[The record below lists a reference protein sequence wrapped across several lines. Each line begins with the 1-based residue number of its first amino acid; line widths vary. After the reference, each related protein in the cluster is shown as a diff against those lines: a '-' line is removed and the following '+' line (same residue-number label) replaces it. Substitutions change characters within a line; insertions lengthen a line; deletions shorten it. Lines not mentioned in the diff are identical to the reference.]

1 VIPIGHGEK
10 RVIGHQRGAT
20 ELQTDCDFDSREL
33 GSRPMRRSR
42 ISSLVLLG
50 ALLSSVGVASAQ
62 TAAPK
67 TRPAASVARGRV
79 YTLKRCLELAEQ
91 NFPKIHEAKAR
102 LRQKSAQL
110 DQAYTAPYSEFSLTG
125 GLGPAPTVR
134 GTSVYSP
141 NTDTA
146 LTSNMAL
153 AWQVGIDG
161 AIPLWT
167 FGKITNLQ
175 DAAKAQVKVGEQE
188 VRKEK
193 NDIKLQVRRAY
204 YGAQLAHDSVLLVR
218 EASSRIDKYLD
229 RLEEKVADGDGDDIE
244 LLKLKMY
251 RAELDARA
259 SEASRQE
266 RIALAGLRFFTGAR
280 EPIAITDAPLKRVRH
295 TLGPVSRYLEA
306 ARLFRPEI
314 NMARAG
320 IVARQAQVRLENSK
334 YFPDIGVALT
344 ARYGRAPEVT
354 NQINPYVNDTANRFF
369 YGAALAMKWKLDFL
383 PQSARIAQAE
393 AQLEEVRA
401 TERYALGGVATEVE
415 TAFAE
420 ASDTAVRL
428 DAYTRALSYAKQW
441 MIKVQQGIDVGT
453 SEDDEIATPA
463 KEYALKRFSQMS
475 AIFDYNVAMAK
486 LAQATGWEAVL
497 TE

>member
-1 VIPIGHGEK
+1 
-10 RVIGHQRGAT
+10 
-20 ELQTDCDFDSREL
+20 
-33 GSRPMRRSR
+33 MRRSR
-42 ISSLVLLG
+42 ISSIVLLG
-50 ALLSSVGVASAQ
+50 TLLSLGGAASAES
-62 TAAPK
+62 PK
-67 TRPAASVARGRV
+67 PTSRPAATVARARV
-79 YTLKRCLELAEQ
+79 YTLKRCLEMAER
-91 NFPKIHEAKAR
+91 NYPKIHEAKAK
-102 LRQKSAQL
+102 LRQKTAQL
-110 DQAYTAPYSEFSLTG
+110 DQAYTAPYSEFSLTA

-167 FGKITNLQ
+167 FGKITNLW
-175 DAAKAQVKVGEQE
+175 DAARAQVKVGEHE

-204 YGAQLAHDSVLLVR
+204 YGAQLAHDSVLLVN
-218 EASSRIDKYLD
+218 EATSRIDKYLNQMEQKARD
-229 RLEEKVADGDGDDIE
+229 DDEDNDPDDIE

-251 RAELDARA
+251 RAELDARV
-259 SEASRQE
+259 SEARRQE
-266 RIALAGLRFFTGAR
+266 RIALAGLRFFTGAH
-280 EPIAITDAPLKRVRH
+280 EPIAISDAPLKRVRH

-320 IVARQAQVRLENSK
+320 IVARQAQVRLENSR
-334 YFPDIGVALT
+334 YFPDIGIALSG
-344 ARYGRAPEVT
+344 RYGRAPEVT
-354 NQINPYVNDTANRFF
+354 NQINPYVNDNANRFF

-383 PQSARIAQAE
+383 PQSARVAQAE

-415 TAFAE
+415 SAFAE
-420 ASDTAVRL
+420 ASDAATRL
-428 DAYTRALSYAKQW
+428 DAYSRALGYAKQW

-453 SEDDEIATPA
+453 VDDDEIVSPA

-486 LAQATGWEAVL
+486 LAQATGWDAVL
-497 TE
+497 AE